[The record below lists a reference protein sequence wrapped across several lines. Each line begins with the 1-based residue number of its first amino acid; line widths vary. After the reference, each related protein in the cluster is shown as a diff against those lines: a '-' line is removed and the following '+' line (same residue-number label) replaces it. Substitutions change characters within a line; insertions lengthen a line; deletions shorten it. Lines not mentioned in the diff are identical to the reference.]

1 MLYNLK
7 AANILL
13 QEYNLIKIT
22 VNRIL
27 LLLNVSIYNHGK
39 NIKNGDTRRKGYK
52 KEGKAPNETRI
63 AMRRGTKA
71 RGKR

>member
-39 NIKNGDTRRKGYK
+39 NIKMEIQGEKVTRKRG
-52 KEGKAPNETRI
+52 RLQ
-63 AMRRGTKA
+63 MRREL
-71 RGKR
+71 R